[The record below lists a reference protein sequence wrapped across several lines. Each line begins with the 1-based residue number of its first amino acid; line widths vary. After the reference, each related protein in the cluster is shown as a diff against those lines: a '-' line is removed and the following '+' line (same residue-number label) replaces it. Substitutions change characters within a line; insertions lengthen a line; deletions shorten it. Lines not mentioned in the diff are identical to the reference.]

1 MDPVSTLAV
10 SALGPALGLA
20 MSLSRR
26 GKVAADDRRRLA
38 ALSAGA
44 DEGDWVSCVR
54 DQVPLGAVDPE
65 VARDLGELGLLEP
78 ALVERAESLSGV
90 WAMRPVPCA
99 GRWVAVACCAAA
111 SLAAGLVSGDP
122 VACLVCSLAT
132 AQAVEDLWWRRVE
145 AWPAVAS
152 VMLCSVG
159 AADPALPPLAG
170 ACALAGGLALCRAL
184 GRPAMGSG
192 DAWLTAALAACLVRC
207 GSSASLAAL
216 LCLLCE
222 LVVARL
228 ALGARAMV
236 PLAPFLVAPLAVA
249 ASLGW

>member
-90 WAMRPVPCA
+90 WAMHPVPCA

-111 SLAAGLVSGDP
+111 SLAAGLVYGDP
-122 VACLVCSLAT
+122 
-132 AQAVEDLWWRRVE
+132 
-145 AWPAVAS
+145 
-152 VMLCSVG
+152 
-159 AADPALPPLAG
+159 
-170 ACALAGGLALCRAL
+170 L
-184 GRPAMGSG
+184 G
-192 DAWLTAALAACLVRC
+192 CHVI
-207 GSSASLAAL
+207 
-216 LCLLCE
+216 
-222 LVVARL
+222 
-228 ALGARAMV
+228 
-236 PLAPFLVAPLAVA
+236 
-249 ASLGW
+249 